1 MLWIRTQDK
10 QRLIN
15 VPGVI
20 VNGKKIESVV
30 GKGLLDGLD
39 NNVLGKY
46 GSNDRAFEVLDEVH
60 TKIEENT
67 GISVIYT
74 MPQK

>member
-1 MLWIRTQDK
+1 M
-10 QRLIN
+10 IN

-20 VNGKKIESVV
+20 VNGKKVESVV

-46 GSNDRAFEVLDEVH
+46 DSNDRAFEVLDEVH
-60 TKIEENT
+60 TKI
-67 GISVIYT
+67 
-74 MPQK
+74 